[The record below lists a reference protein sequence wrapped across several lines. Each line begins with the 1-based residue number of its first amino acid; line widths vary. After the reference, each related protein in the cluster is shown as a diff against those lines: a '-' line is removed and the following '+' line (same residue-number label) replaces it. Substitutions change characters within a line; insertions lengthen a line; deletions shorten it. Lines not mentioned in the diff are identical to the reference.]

1 MRYKVFG
8 DRTGLKVSEFALG
21 TGMLGKAY
29 GYGTEPDEALK
40 ILEGYAEAGGNLID
54 LSDAYQGGES
64 ERLIGAFVGNKR
76 NDFVLISKYTR
87 SPQTNPSLGVLGNS
101 RKVMVQ
107 AVEESLKRLKTDHI
121 DIYLA
126 HLDDGVTPI
135 EEIVRG
141 FDDLAR
147 AGKIVYGGLCNFPA
161 WRVATAVTMAD
172 LRSWLPIA
180 AVQLEYS
187 LIERTTE
194 RELLPMAE
202 AMGLGVLGYSP
213 LAAGILTG
221 KYRKGEKGRATEFKA
236 GVPQAGGDHEALL
249 DVVIAVATELQSDP
263 AKVAIAWVCAKGV
276 IPILGANSRS
286 QLDANLGA
294 SLIQLDTEQ
303 IARLDKASAI
313 PLGYPQER
321 LRSEGVRA
329 MLTGNRWDQIDRPV
343 RIVR

>member
-1 MRYKVFG
+1 MRYQVFG

-29 GYGTEPDEALK
+29 GYGTDPDEALQ
-40 ILEGYAEAGGNLID
+40 ILEGYVEAGGNLID

-64 ERLIGAFVGNKR
+64 ERLIGTFVGSKR

-87 SPQTNPSLGVLGNS
+87 SSHANPSLGVLGNS

-107 AVEESLKRLKTDHI
+107 AVEESLRRLKTDHI

-161 WRVATAVTMAD
+161 WRVATAVTLAD
-172 LRSWLPIA
+172 LRGWLPIA

-221 KYRKGEKGRATEFKA
+221 KYRRGERGRATEFKA
-236 GVPQAGGDHEALL
+236 GVPQAGTNHEALL
-249 DVVIAVATELQSDP
+249 DVLIAVAAELQSDP
-263 AKVAIAWVCAKGV
+263 AKVAIAWVSAKGV
-276 IPILGANSRS
+276 IPILGANTRL

-294 SLIQLDTEQ
+294 SLIRLEAEQ
-303 IARLDKASAI
+303 VARLDQASAI
-313 PLGYPQER
+313 SLGYPQER
-321 LRSEGVRA
+321 LSSEGVRA
-329 MLTGNRWDQIDRPV
+329 MLTGNRWNQIDRPLRVV
-343 RIVR
+343 R

>member
-40 ILEGYAEAGGNLID
+40 ILKGYAEAGGNLID
-54 LSDAYQGGES
+54 LSDAYQRGES
-64 ERLIGAFVGNKR
+64 ERLIGTFVGKNR
-76 NDFVLISKYTR
+76 NDFVLVSKYTR
-87 SPQTNPSLGVLGNS
+87 SAQTNPSLGVLGNS

-147 AGKIVYGGLCNFPA
+147 AGKIVYGGLCNFAA
-161 WRVATAVTMAD
+161 WRVATAATVAD
-172 LRSWLPIA
+172 LRGWLPIA
-180 AVQLEYS
+180 AIELEYS
-187 LIERTTE
+187 LMERTTE

-213 LAAGILTG
+213 LAAGLLTG
-221 KYRKGEKGRATEFKA
+221 KYRKGERGRATEFKA
-236 GVPQAGGDHEALL
+236 GVPQAWADNEALL
-249 DVVIAVATELQSDP
+249 DVVFAVAAEVQSDP
-263 AKVAIAWVCAKGV
+263 AKVAIAWVSAKGV
-276 IPILGANSRS
+276 IPIIGANTRS

-294 SLIQLDTEQ
+294 SLIRLDAEQ

-321 LRSEGVRA
+321 LGSEGVRA
-329 MLTGNRWDQIDRPV
+329 MLTGDRWTQIDRPARVV
-343 RIVR
+343 R

>member
-1 MRYKVFG
+1 MRYKIFG

-21 TGMLGKAY
+21 TGGLGKAY

-54 LSDAYQGGES
+54 LSDAYQRGES
-64 ERLIGAFVGNKR
+64 ERLIGTFVGNNR
-76 NDFVLISKYTR
+76 NDFVLISKYSR
-87 SPQTNPSLGVLGNS
+87 SAQTNPSLGILGNS

-121 DIYLA
+121 DIYFA
-126 HLDDGVTPI
+126 HLDDGVTPM

-147 AGKIVYGGLCNFPA
+147 AGKIVYGGLSNFAA
-161 WRVATAVTMAD
+161 WRVATAATVAD
-172 LRSWLPIA
+172 LRGWLPIA
-180 AVQLEYS
+180 AIEVEYS
-187 LIERTTE
+187 LMERTTE

-213 LAAGILTG
+213 LAAGLLTA

-236 GVPQAGGDHEALL
+236 SVRHAAADHEALL
-249 DVVIAVATELQSDP
+249 DILIAVAAEVQSDP
-263 AKVAIAWVCAKGV
+263 AKVAIAWVSAKGV
-276 IPILGANSRS
+276 IPIIGANTRL

-294 SLIQLDTEQ
+294 SLIRLDAEQ
-303 IARLDKASAI
+303 IARLDKVSAV
-313 PLGYPQER
+313 PAGYPHEV
-321 LRSEGVRA
+321 LGSEGVRA
-329 MLTGNRWDQIDRPV
+329 MLTGNRWNQIDLPIRSV
-343 RIVR
+343 R